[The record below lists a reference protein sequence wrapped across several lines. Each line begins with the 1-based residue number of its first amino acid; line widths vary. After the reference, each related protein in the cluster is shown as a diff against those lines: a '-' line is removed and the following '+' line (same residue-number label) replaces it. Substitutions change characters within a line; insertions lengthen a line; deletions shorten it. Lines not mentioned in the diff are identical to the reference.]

1 MTVRP
6 RSLTTRAGL
15 RSRSRSA
22 PLWLG
27 ILLLLVL
34 PRYLFAQ
41 DDVLRV
47 CQDPNNLPFSNL
59 AGEGFENKIAELFAV
74 KLGWKLEYFS
84 FPQRMGF
91 IRNTLRFKVPGE
103 QYRCDLVI
111 GVPAAYDQV
120 SPTRPYYRSTY
131 MLVYPQGG
139 KLEGVQNVQD
149 LSSFAQETLR
159 GVRIGVFDR
168 SPASEWLM
176 QHGLLDQA
184 VPYRMLNADPEY
196 YPGAIIEKDLTEGK
210 IDAAIVW
217 GPIAGFFAKRV
228 SQPRLVLVPLGS
240 EPPARLDYEIAMGV
254 RFGEP
259 EWKATVERLIAENQ
273 KAIEQILRNYSVPLL
288 DADGALKP

>member
-1 MTVRP
+1 VTARP
-6 RSLTTRAGL
+6 RSLTTRGGL
-15 RSRSRSA
+15 RSKSRSV
-22 PLWLG
+22 PRRLG
-27 ILLLLVL
+27 IFLLLVL
-34 PRYLFAQ
+34 PRCVFAQ

-59 AGEGFENKIAELFAV
+59 AGEGFENKIAELFAA
-74 KLGWKLEYFS
+74 KLGWRLEYFS

-91 IRNTLRFKVPGE
+91 IRNTLRFKLPGE

-131 MLVYPQGG
+131 VLVYPQGG
-139 KLEGVQNVQD
+139 KLEGLRSVKD
-149 LSSFAQETLR
+149 LSSVAPEKLR
-159 GVRIGVFDR
+159 SLRIGVFDR
-168 SPASEWLM
+168 SPASEWLLK
-176 QHGLLDQA
+176 HGLLEQA

-196 YPGAIIEKDLTEGK
+196 YPGAIIEKDLAEGK

-228 SQPRLVLVPLGS
+228 SEPGLLLVPLGS

-254 RFGEP
+254 RYGEP

-273 KAIEQILRNYSVPLL
+273 KAIDQILRNYSVPLL
-288 DADGALKP
+288 DADGALQP

>member
-1 MTVRP
+1 VTARP
-6 RSLTTRAGL
+6 CRLAIGAAL
-15 RSRSRSA
+15 RSWPRRA
-22 PLWLG
+22 LLGLG
-27 ILLLLVL
+27 ILLVAAL
-34 PRYLFAQ
+34 PRWLFAQ

-59 AGEGFENKIAELFAV
+59 AGEGFENKIAELFAA

-91 IRNTLRFKVPGE
+91 IRNTLRFKLPGE

-131 MLVYPQGG
+131 VMVYPQGG
-139 KLEGVQNVQD
+139 KLEGVRSVQD
-149 LSSFAQETLR
+149 LSSLPPEKLR
-159 GVRIGVFDR
+159 GLRIGVFDR
-168 SPASEWLM
+168 SPASDWLLK
-176 QHGLLDQA
+176 HGLLDQA

-196 YPGAIIEKDLTEGK
+196 YPGAIIEKDLSQGK

-240 EPPARLDYEIAMGV
+240 EPPTRLDYQIAMGV

-259 EWKATVERLIAENQ
+259 EWKATVERLIAEN
-273 KAIEQILRNYSVPLL
+273 KDAIEQILRNYNVPLL
-288 DADGALKP
+288 NADGALKP